1 MVSTLCLL
9 PQGPNDANNKALH
22 TQLSGGVYYII
33 QEKKIKDPLYLS
45 QQNNT

>member
-9 PQGPNDANNKALH
+9 PQGLNDANNKALH
-22 TQLSGGVYYII
+22 TQLSGGGVQ
-33 QEKKIKDPLYLS
+33 QEKKKKDPLYLS